1 VVFHEVSSR
10 SHHKRWFVI
19 HLHWFAII
27 LLVFAS
33 TTGNTEF
40 SIWSIVSYFPSMTPP
55 PWLSSLLT
63 LKIPCQLKV
72 GFYAYYDLFYL
83 IKLNIESNKKFV
95 NPKNFY
101 FLVMVAIL
109 CRFSFIIIEHIKVS
123 PQQFQCVEVFGD
135 IVFSLMDLPSFKV
148 KL

>member
-19 HLHWFAII
+19 HLRWFAII

-33 TTGNTEF
+33 TTTNTEF
-40 SIWSIVSYFPSMTPP
+40 SIWSIVSCFLSMTPP

-63 LKIPCQLKV
+63 FKNTLSIKGKV
-72 GFYAYYDLFYL
+72 YAYYDPFYL
-83 IKLNIESNKKFV
+83 IKLNIESNKKFI
-95 NPKNFY
+95 NLKDLY

-135 IVFSLMDLPSFKV
+135 IIFSLMDLPSFKV